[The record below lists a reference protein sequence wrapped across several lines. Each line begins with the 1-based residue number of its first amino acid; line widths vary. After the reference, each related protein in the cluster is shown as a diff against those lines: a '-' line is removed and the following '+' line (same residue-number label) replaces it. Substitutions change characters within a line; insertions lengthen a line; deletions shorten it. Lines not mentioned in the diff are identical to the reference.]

1 MAVAYLSTII
11 KHFLEFAPSN
21 GNGPTDPLHI
31 SCICSIW
38 KILHFYSSLSLNS
51 SKSAFFH
58 ALTVSLLPKN
68 HVLFIVSKQCACSR
82 RVHIEGHIID
92 LNIVIQTIILITIFL
107 GLFCQKII
115 SFAAELGVNLHFMKV
130 SREND
135 NNFEYEKITILV
147 DNIPLKGAFIAVI

>member
-1 MAVAYLSTII
+1 
-11 KHFLEFAPSN
+11 
-21 GNGPTDPLHI
+21 
-31 SCICSIW
+31 
-38 KILHFYSSLSLNS
+38 
-51 SKSAFFH
+51 
-58 ALTVSLLPKN
+58 
-68 HVLFIVSKQCACSR
+68 
-82 RVHIEGHIID
+82 
-92 LNIVIQTIILITIFL
+92 L